1 MVSAADND
9 WTEVVRNLEKSSA
22 VWQRLTRILNRE
34 GTAPWVYGLFFK
46 AVVQSVLLLGAET
59 WVVTP
64 PHGTDT
70 GGVPGPGGAT
80 IDKRLLRIRT
90 DGKWE
95 YTSAAVA
102 REEAEFGATEE

>member
-1 MVSAADND
+1 MGRVVSAADND
-9 WTEVVRNLEKSSA
+9 WPEVVRNLEKASA

-64 PHGTDT
+64 RMGWFL
-70 GGVPGPGGAT
+70 GGVPGPGGMT
-80 IDKRLLRIRT
+80 VDR
-90 DGKWE
+90 DDPVE
-95 YTSAAVA
+95 MD
-102 REEAEFGATEE
+102 